1 MISIV
6 LALVLAAPTQP
17 ELKRARDRFEF
28 GAWAD
33 CAAIVRQ
40 YLSAHAD
47 PPEAEAVA
55 AYQMLGIAEW
65 NLGDKPQSRSAFVS
79 LLSVDPD
86 HKLDS
91 FLVLPAIVE
100 FFEDVRREHEPIL
113 GPLRERRRMLKE
125 QERLAEE
132 ARRKLFAEERVRSGP
147 ATKIIRVQERSY
159 ILNWMPLGAG
169 QFQNGHRAK
178 GTAIA
183 AAEIILGAAN
193 LGAILVHSQL
203 VDSSGSRCL
212 PSDPQCDRGYTKS
225 ARRSILIADVVKWSS
240 AGLFWATYGWGV
252 YDAHRYYVP
261 RVETEISPREGA
273 VSLSL
278 SWNF

>member
-1 MISIV
+1 VIPILM
-6 LALVLAAPTQP
+6 ALVLAAPVQP

-40 YLSAHAD
+40 YLAAHAE

-55 AYQMLGIAEW
+55 AFQMLGIAEW
-65 NLGDKPQSRSAFVS
+65 NLGDKAQSRAAFVS

-86 HKLDS
+86 QKLDP
-91 FLVLPAIVE
+91 FLVPPAIVE
-100 FFEDVRREHEPIL
+100 FFEDVRREHEPML
-113 GPLRERRRMLKE
+113 SPLRERRRMLKE

-183 AAEIILGAAN
+183 AAELILGAAN

-203 VDSSGSRCL
+203 VDSSASRCL
-212 PSDPQCDRGYTKS
+212 PSDPQCDRGYTRS
-225 ARRSILIADVVKWSS
+225 ARRSILVADVVKWSS
-240 AGLFWATYGWGV
+240 AGLFWAAYGYGV
-252 YDAHRYYVP
+252 YDAHKYYVP
-261 RVETEISPREGA
+261 RVETEISPKEGA
-273 VSLSL
+273 VTLSMR
-278 SWNF
+278 WEF